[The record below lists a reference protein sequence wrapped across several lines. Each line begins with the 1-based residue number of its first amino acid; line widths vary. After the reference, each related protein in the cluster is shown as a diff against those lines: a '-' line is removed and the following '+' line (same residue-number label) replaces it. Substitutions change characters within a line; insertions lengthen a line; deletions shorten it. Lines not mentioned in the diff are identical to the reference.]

1 MARRVSVRIIAYGL
15 THDPGVYAG
24 QRGLMNR
31 LLSAAVAALFS
42 FTILG
47 VLSTGSAFGQA
58 HTDMVQA
65 ANNDTVS
72 VISGGIGGTYI
83 RIAADLQ
90 AELDDVDELRILPIV
105 GKGSV
110 KNIEDLLYLR
120 GVDVAIVQSDVL
132 TYLRNQKVH
141 DNLQGRVNYVTK
153 LYNEEFHLIARRN
166 ITDIRQ
172 LRGKKVNFGG
182 KGSGTYMTAETVFG
196 ALEIKVTPLIHGYE
210 DALEQVR
217 TGEIDAMVYV
227 AGKPASIFT
236 SIKKDDGLHIV
247 PVPYSTKLEQSY
259 LPAKLSAEDYG
270 NLVDAERPVDTI
282 AVGAVMAVFNWKPK
296 TGRYYRV
303 KRFIE
308 SFFARFDQFQKAP
321 RHQKWRDVNL
331 AAELPGW
338 RRYSVAAD
346 WLAANKAKVAE
357 VAPTSKQRK
366 LFEAFQAYLTSQGR
380 AVALSQS
387 DQKILFNK
395 FIQWNETASRAN

>member
-1 MARRVSVRIIAYGL
+1 MF
-15 THDPGVYAG
+15 
-24 QRGLMNR
+24 R
-31 LLSAAVAALFS
+31 LFSAAAAAF
-42 FTILG
+42 
-47 VLSTGSAFGQA
+47 LSIVVISAAPVGSAFGQA
-58 HTDMVQA
+58 HSDRVRA

-90 AELDDVDELRILPIV
+90 AELDDVDDLRILPIV

-132 TYLRNQKVH
+132 TYLRNKRVH
-141 DNLQGRVNYVTK
+141 GDIQQRVNYITK
-153 LYNEEFHLIARRN
+153 LYNEELHLVARRD
-166 ITDIRQ
+166 ITDISQ

-182 KGSGTYMTAETVFG
+182 KGSGTYMTSETVFS
-196 ALEIKVTPLIHGYE
+196 ALGIQVTPSSHGYE
-210 DALEQVR
+210 DALEMVR
-217 TGEIDAMVYV
+217 TGKLDAMVYV

-236 SIKKDDGLHIV
+236 SVKQDDGLHIV
-247 PVPYSTKLEQSY
+247 PVPYTAKLQQSY
-259 LPAKLSAEDYG
+259 LPAKLTSKDYG
-270 NLVDAERPVDTI
+270 NLVSANSPVDTI

-308 SFFARFDQFQKAP
+308 SFFARFDEFQQAP
-321 RHQKWRDVNL
+321 RHQKWREVNL

-338 RRYSVAAD
+338 RRYSVASD
-346 WLAANKAKVAE
+346 WLAANQSRIAITE
-357 VAPTSKQRK
+357 PDQKQRK
-366 LFEAFQAYLTSQGR
+366 LFEAFQAYLASQGR
-380 AVALSQS
+380 TVALSQA

-395 FIQWNETASRAN
+395 FIQWNEAVSRAN

>member
-1 MARRVSVRIIAYGL
+1 MF
-15 THDPGVYAG
+15 
-24 QRGLMNR
+24 R
-31 LLSAAVAALFS
+31 LCSAALAALVS
-42 FTILG
+42 LVIIS
-47 VLSTGSAFGQA
+47 VVPVGSAFGQA
-58 HTDMVQA
+58 HSDRVRA

-90 AELDDVDELRILPIV
+90 AELDEVDDLRILPIV

-120 GVDVAIVQSDVL
+120 GVDIAIVQSDVL
-132 TYLRNQKVH
+132 TYLRNKKVYG
-141 DNLQGRVNYVTK
+141 DIQQRVNYITK
-153 LYNEEFHLIARRN
+153 LYNEELHLVARRN

-172 LRGKKVNFGG
+172 LRGKKVNYGG
-182 KGSGTYMTAETVFG
+182 KGSGTYMTSETVFN
-196 ALEIKVTPLIHGYE
+196 ALGIKVTPSSHGYE
-210 DALEQVR
+210 DALEKVR

-236 SIKKDDGLHIV
+236 SVKKDDGLHIV
-247 PVPYSTKLEQSY
+247 PVPYTAKLQQSY
-259 LPAKLSAEDYG
+259 LPAKLSSKDYG
-270 NLVDAERPVDTI
+270 TLVDANNPVDTI

-308 SFFARFDQFQKAP
+308 SFFSQFDEFQKAP
-321 RHQKWRDVNL
+321 RHQKWREVNL

-338 RRYSVAAD
+338 RRYSVAKN
-346 WLAANKAKVAE
+346 WLAANQAKVATTE
-357 VAPTSKQRK
+357 PTQQQRK
-366 LFEAFQAYLTSQGR
+366 LFEAFQAYLASQGR
-380 AVALSQS
+380 TVALSQA

-395 FIQWNETASRAN
+395 FIQWNEAVSKAN

>member
-24 QRGLMNR
+24 QRGLMYR

-47 VLSTGSAFGQA
+47 MASTGSAFGQA

-90 AELDDVDELRILPIV
+90 AELDDVDKLRILPIV

-166 ITDIRQ
+166 ITDIKQ

-182 KGSGTYMTAETVFG
+182 KGSGTYMTAETVFS
-196 ALEIKVTPLIHGYE
+196 ALGIKVKPLVHGYE
-210 DALEQVR
+210 DALEKVR
-217 TGEIDAMVYV
+217 TGEIDAMVFV

-236 SIKKDDGLHIV
+236 SVKKADGLHIV
-247 PVPYSTKLEQSY
+247 PVPYSAKLQQSY
-259 LPAKLSAEDYG
+259 LPAKLSAQDYG
-270 NLVDAERPVDTI
+270 NLVDVEQPVDTI

-308 SFFARFDQFQKAP
+308 NFFARFDRFQRAP

-346 WLAANKAKVAE
+346 WLAANKAKVAAA
-357 VAPTSKQRK
+357 APTSKQTK

-380 AVALSQS
+380 AVALSQK

-395 FIQWNETASRAN
+395 FIQWNETATSAN

>member
-1 MARRVSVRIIAYGL
+1 MF
-15 THDPGVYAG
+15 
-24 QRGLMNR
+24 R

-42 FTILG
+42 LAIISIVSIG
-47 VLSTGSAFGQA
+47 SVLAQA
-58 HTDMVQA
+58 HSDKVEA
-65 ANNDTVS
+65 VNNDTVS

-90 AELDDVDELRILPIV
+90 AELDDIDNLRILPIV

-120 GVDVAIVQSDVL
+120 GVDIAIVQSDVL

-141 DNLQGRVNYVTK
+141 DDIQNRVNYVTK
-153 LYNEEFHLIARRN
+153 LYNEEFHLIARRD
-166 ITDIRQ
+166 ITDIKQ

-196 ALEIKVTPLIHGYE
+196 ALGIKVQPFTHGYE
-210 DALEQVR
+210 DALEKVR

-236 SIKKDDGLHIV
+236 AVKKDAGLHIV
-247 PVPYSTKLEQSY
+247 PVPYTAELQQSY
-259 LPAKLSAEDYG
+259 LPAKLTAKDYAS
-270 NLVDAERPVDTI
+270 LVDTGKPVDTI

-308 SFFARFDQFQKAP
+308 SFFSRFDEFQKAP
-321 RHQKWRDVNL
+321 RHDKWREVNL

-338 RRYSVAAD
+338 RRYAVAED
-346 WLAANKAKVAE
+346 WLAANKPKTVSNE
-357 VAPTSKQRK
+357 PTDQQRR
-366 LFEAFQAYLTSQGR
+366 LFKAFQAYLESQGR
-380 AVALSQS
+380 TVVLSQA
-387 DQKILFNK
+387 DQKELFNK
-395 FIQWNETASRAN
+395 FIQWNETVTNAN